1 MTAKLEAPLQLTA
14 AGALLLVQL
23 LAHKQRRQ
31 MQTLQILSYPCL
43 HRSTLGAMR
52 LPPHHNQAGS
62 PQEHFRVQC
71 NLPQHCKLGY
81 LRPSPARP
89 PACEPQ
95 TSSAVTFRT
104 AIAGPRLY
112 HLTTTTAR
120 GR

>member
-1 MTAKLEAPLQLTA
+1 
-14 AGALLLVQL
+14 
-23 LAHKQRRQ
+23 
-31 MQTLQILSYPCL
+31 
-43 HRSTLGAMR
+43 MR

-62 PQEHFRVQC
+62 PQERFRVQC

-81 LRPSPARP
+81 LRQSPARP

-112 HLTTTTAR
+112 HLRTTTAR
-120 GR
+120 GSTISNLQAPDQLSSDLHDSRRRSMPITPEGSHSAGQ